1 MEGIQV
7 SLEQAGPQQSISVIK
22 VGGYIDTTTSAEL
35 EHALSQLIK
44 SNSYNI
50 IIDLG
55 NVDYISSAGW
65 GIFISEIKGI
75 RENKGDLKLV
85 SMIPDVYDVFELLE
99 FHQILKAFGSL
110 DEAIADFDS
119 NTLNSGIALQSP
131 QRSEQDGSG
140 KFFSSARE
148 NSDVATA
155 QTDHYDSGNDNF
167 STIEDKLKQIIIEN
181 PDSGMFSIIRSLNS
195 PRYGSIKLGFFEMR
209 KYLKQLNLDS
219 KKKRVDFF
227 KQNAFQLSLKL
238 SISSPVKHYPSNSS
252 LD

>member
-99 FHQILKAFGSL
+99 FHYILKAFDSL
-110 DEAIADFDS
+110 ACV
-119 NTLNSGIALQSP
+119 
-131 QRSEQDGSG
+131 
-140 KFFSSARE
+140 
-148 NSDVATA
+148 VA
-155 QTDHYDSGNDNF
+155 
-167 STIEDKLKQIIIEN
+167 
-181 PDSGMFSIIRSLNS
+181 
-195 PRYGSIKLGFFEMR
+195 
-209 KYLKQLNLDS
+209 
-219 KKKRVDFF
+219 VDFF
-227 KQNAFQLSLKL
+227 FAL
-238 SISSPVKHYPSNSS
+238 
-252 LD
+252 